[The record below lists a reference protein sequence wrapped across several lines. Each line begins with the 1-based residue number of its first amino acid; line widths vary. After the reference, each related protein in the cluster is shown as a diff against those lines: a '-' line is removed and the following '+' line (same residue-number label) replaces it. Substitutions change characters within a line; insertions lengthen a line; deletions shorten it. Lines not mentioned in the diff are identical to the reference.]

1 MSKENCIVLI
11 VILVFVFI
19 MLITTLTMENPYRKI
34 MDTLV
39 VSDEVVSLGSKKGH
53 HNSLGTLMVWLEDLH
68 LINLTTF

>member
-34 MDTLV
+34 MDTPEV
-39 VSDEVVSLGSKKGH
+39 FDEVVS
-53 HNSLGTLMVWLEDLH
+53 
-68 LINLTTF
+68 